1 MRILF
6 RLSVYTPDSQTLPE
20 GESPVSRI
28 DLNLTMG
35 KLSQRPGGPDPRT
48 LAQGIL
54 SDLFAMQLRLR
65 SAKIN
70 RPMLPIATDSYVA
83 ANHQGSPLRGSA
95 SSKRGAS
102 RVEWRC
108 PQINN
113 RRSDS
118 GKRYQVK
125 WIVGNYSQSRSC
137 SFPFSEKLLGYFC
150 AKSLFK
156 CCRWLGPRW

>member
-1 MRILF
+1 MGQAF
-6 RLSVYTPDSQTLPE
+6 PE
-20 GESPVSRI
+20 TWR
-28 DLNLTMG
+28 
-35 KLSQRPGGPDPRT
+35 PDPRT

-118 GKRYQVK
+118 VKRYQVK
-125 WIVGNYSQSRSC
+125 WILGNSSQRRRALSRSRRSC
-137 SFPFSEKLLGYFC
+137 
-150 AKSLFK
+150 
-156 CCRWLGPRW
+156 